1 MYTVYNYQFIYVSIL
16 ILNFF
21 VPTFCVYLEWPLGEK
36 RKYREKKLEGKRKK
50 EENCIKTGKG
60 LKNAGLGFN
69 FQQFQ
74 VKSYLSERKNKEWS
88 WKIDLYRNTGGVP

>member
-1 MYTVYNYQFIYVSIL
+1 MYIGNGRWGKKGDI
-16 ILNFF
+16 
-21 VPTFCVYLEWPLGEK
+21 GEK
-36 RKYREKKLEGKRKK
+36 NLEGKRKK